1 MASKFSRQAAT
12 VVGVT
17 LGLTGLWWWGSPRLM
32 HVAAQRIL
40 ESNADESRRTA
51 PDFSLKD
58 INGHTVRLSDFRGRV
73 VLLNFWATWCPPC
86 KVEIPWFVEFENQY
100 QAMGLTV
107 LGVSM
112 DEDGWKAVKPFLEAR
127 NINYPIVVGNEDISV
142 LYGGIDS
149 LPTTLLIGRDGRT
162 EFYHQGLV
170 GRGEYQTE
178 ILQLLTQKKDETRIK
193 DLAPPR
199 AFEPLLL
206 ARRSYRFDL
215 DGFGFGV
222 QSAGDGHLFRG
233 EFFRGLLIAQRV
245 DVLAI
250 IENVLRAVRIDAGK
264 STLGIRRSHFHA
276 GMIGRGTHIVRN
288 GASELLPG
296 RWRGQR
302 CNCEKTQD
310 QRLHDYGVF
319 IRRAS

>member
-40 ESNADESRRTA
+40 ESTADESRRTA

-206 ARRSYRFDL
+206 ARRSY
-215 DGFGFGV
+215 
-222 QSAGDGHLFRG
+222 
-233 EFFRGLLIAQRV
+233 
-245 DVLAI
+245 
-250 IENVLRAVRIDAGK
+250 
-264 STLGIRRSHFHA
+264 
-276 GMIGRGTHIVRN
+276 
-288 GASELLPG
+288 
-296 RWRGQR
+296 
-302 CNCEKTQD
+302 
-310 QRLHDYGVF
+310 
-319 IRRAS
+319 

>member
-112 DEDGWKAVKPFLEAR
+112 DEDGWKAVKPFLEAW

-162 EFYHQGLV
+162 DYHQGLV

-206 ARRSYRFDL
+206 ARRSY
-215 DGFGFGV
+215 
-222 QSAGDGHLFRG
+222 
-233 EFFRGLLIAQRV
+233 
-245 DVLAI
+245 
-250 IENVLRAVRIDAGK
+250 
-264 STLGIRRSHFHA
+264 
-276 GMIGRGTHIVRN
+276 
-288 GASELLPG
+288 
-296 RWRGQR
+296 
-302 CNCEKTQD
+302 
-310 QRLHDYGVF
+310 
-319 IRRAS
+319 